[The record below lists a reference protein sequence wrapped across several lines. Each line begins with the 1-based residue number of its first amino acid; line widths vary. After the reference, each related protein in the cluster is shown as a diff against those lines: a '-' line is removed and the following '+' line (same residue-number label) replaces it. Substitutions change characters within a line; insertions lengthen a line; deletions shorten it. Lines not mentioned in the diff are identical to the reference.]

1 MTEINEALAR
11 KFAGREYRLFETSGL
26 ELRADEESGSMIVE
40 GYATTFNQRYVLYS
54 YDGYTVREQIAP
66 TAFDGCDMS
75 DVIMQYNHDGHVFAR
90 TSNHTL
96 DITIDS
102 TGLRIRADLS
112 GTEIGRQLYSEIK
125 GGYTTKMSFGFIA
138 DEDTRDVKQDHQT
151 GSVDV
156 LRTVTKIR
164 KLYDVSAVSRPAND
178 TTGISAR
185 CFSDGVIAEI
195 LEECRESAKMR
206 LALRLRL

>member
-1 MTEINEALAR
+1 MTEMNEALAR
-11 KFAGREYRLFETSGL
+11 KFAGREYRLFEASGL
-26 ELRADEESGSMIVE
+26 ELRTDDDSGSMIVE
-40 GYATTFNQRYVLYS
+40 GYATTFNQQYVLYS

-66 TAFDGCDMS
+66 NAFDGCDMS
-75 DVIMQYNHDGHVFAR
+75 DVIMQYDHKGHVFAR

-96 DITIDS
+96 DIAIDS
-102 TGLRIRADLS
+102 VGLRIRADLS

-138 DEDTRDVKQDHQT
+138 DEDTRDVKQDYQT
-151 GSVDV
+151 GAVDV
-156 LRTVTKIR
+156 LRTITKFR
-164 KLYDVSAVSRPAND
+164 KLYDVSAVSRAAND

-185 CFSDGVIAEI
+185 SFSDGVIAEI
-195 LEECRESAKMR
+195 LEECRESAKKR

>member
-1 MTEINEALAR
+1 MTEMSEALAR

-26 ELRADEESGSMIVE
+26 ELRTDVDSGSMIVE
-40 GYATTFNQRYVLYS
+40 GYAATFNQQYVLYS

-112 GTEIGRQLYSEIK
+112 GTEIGRQLYAEIK

-138 DEDTRDVKQDHQT
+138 DEDTRDAKQDHQT
-151 GSVDV
+151 GAIDV

-185 CFSDGVIAEI
+185 SFSDGVIADI